1 MSLDDAPNIRL
12 SLLCDSGP
20 NLCVQVDAPPYRYVS
35 VEGPVDTSVHWTSSG
50 MSRWHGAPWV
60 SKAEID
66 TCRGP
71 LKSGEVMSW

>member
-20 NLCVQVDAPPYRYVS
+20 SLCVQVDAPPYRYVS

-50 MSRWHGAPWV
+50 MSG
-60 SKAEID
+60 
-66 TCRGP
+66 
-71 LKSGEVMSW
+71 

>member
-1 MSLDDAPNIRL
+1 MSL

-20 NLCVQVDAPPYRYVS
+20 SLCVQVDAPPYRYVS

-50 MSRWHGAPWV
+50 MSGRWHGAPWV
-60 SKAEID
+60 SKEEID